1 LYDLGMNC
9 PGCGAP
15 MVGQTLDGQ
24 LGRAVA
30 IDACLACQV
39 FWFDQHESL
48 QLTPG
53 STLKLFR
60 LIGEQA
66 AAKRVPAAAEPDC
79 PRCGAPLVATHDKQ
93 RNTPFQYLRCERG
106 DGRLIT
112 FFDFLREKNFI
123 RPLSP
128 EQVEELRKNVQ
139 TVNCS
144 NCGAAIDLT
153 HSSKCDHCGS
163 PLSMLDV
170 QQTQQLVAELQK
182 ADRSDKPVDPTWPLQ
197 LEHAKS
203 EVETAFASFERDSG
217 WFSDVSRSG
226 LVGAGLAA
234 LVRWLGESSE

>member
-1 LYDLGMNC
+1 ME
-9 PGCGAP
+9 A
-15 MVGQTLDGQ
+15 QTLNGY
-24 LGRAVA
+24 LGRTLA
-30 IDACLACQV
+30 IDLCLACQV

-66 AAKRVPAAAEPDC
+66 AAKRGPVAAAPDC
-79 PRCGAPLVATHDKQ
+79 PRCRAALVATHDKQ
-93 RNTPFQYLRCERG
+93 RNTPFQYLRCDRG
-106 DGRLIT
+106 HGRLIT

-153 HSSKCDHCGS
+153 QSSKCDHCGS
-163 PLSMLDV
+163 PLSMLDA

-182 ADRSDKPVDPTWPLQ
+182 ADQSGKPVAPTLPLQ

-203 EVETAFASFERDSG
+203 EVETAFASFERESE

-234 LVRWLGESSE
+234 LVRWLGQPSD